1 MATMLLQTMPRA
13 VIQSGKLASKVA
25 SVELVSDILTT
36 VRTAQS
42 HTGRPQGENTTELQ
56 LVATSRSRAPVPYY

>member
-13 VIQSGKLASKVA
+13 VIQSGKLASKVV

-56 LVATSRSRAPVPYY
+56 CRDVAIPY